1 MAKNKTSKFGVDRD
15 LPFDTQNE
23 EIKETTTR
31 KVKENGAPK
40 KKREGAYRFS
50 LYIDEDLGDY
60 VRFCKYKY
68 HISITDF
75 INELVRERMEND
87 ENYKRF

>member
-1 MAKNKTSKFGVDRD
+1 MAKNKTSKFGIDKE
-15 LPFDTQNE
+15 LSFDTPSE
-23 EIKETTTR
+23 EVKATTTR
-31 KVKENGAPK
+31 KENGSP